1 MLLWCSTAGFL
12 YSKHNDVEKDKTII
26 LCKEVIHRRTMLF
39 YTASKSIHTW
49 WIFTWQ
55 ILFLNGSVKKPH
67 HKQNP
72 NLYFRIQWSSIL
84 QERRCHLGEMIPNI
98 SRKSIYFK
106 GNFRVNHPIGF
117 MQGERISSES
127 PVKCQ
132 ILYVV
137 LKTKMLTNLTS
148 A

>member
-39 YTASKSIHTW
+39 IQLANPYIHGESSCGN
-49 WIFTWQ
+49 FF
-55 ILFLNGSVKKPH
+55 FLNGSVKKPN

-84 QERRCHLGEMIPNI
+84 QERRCHLGEIIPNI
-98 SRKSIYFK
+98 TRKSIYFK
-106 GNFRVNHPIGF
+106 GNFRVNASYWVYAKRKDFLWIP
-117 MQGERISSES
+117 SEMS
-127 PVKCQ
+127 DTVCSIK
-132 ILYVV
+132 
-137 LKTKMLTNLTS
+137 N
-148 A
+148 